1 MADWYR
7 LGQLGSRAMPEFYAA
22 QARELEAQKQRMGVE
37 QLGEQMA
44 RSRELQQRQDITWEQ
59 QQADRQA
66 EMQRAEQERSV
77 KQQKLGAMDA
87 FWRRD
92 PEKMKQVLDLDGFE
106 FGEGMVKIV
115 GKNGQ
120 SYDVPEEEFVASMG
134 EPSDLIRAKQL
145 GIQRQRAQV
154 DAEKAAAVL
163 ERSKQQIEES
173 KSRVQKN
180 RAALSG
186 GGSKDKVGTPNQ
198 RFLMKSLMDRG
209 MSEPEARS
217 NVASF
222 GVKQRRLETRMQK
235 LEAER
240 AKVEAD
246 PDLFGA
252 AKAEALARISN
263 DYRMAVDEYDE
274 LVAPFEGSIQ
284 PKVASTPAQSGG
296 FKLPPPPPGTV
307 ISKPKK

>member
-1 MADWYR
+1 MVDWYR
-7 LGQLGSRAMPEFYAA
+7 LGQLGSRAMPEYYAA
-22 QARELEAQKQRMGVE
+22 QARALEAQKQRMGVE

-59 QQADRQA
+59 QQSDREL
-66 EMQRAEQERSV
+66 EMQQAAQDRAV
-77 KQQKLGAMDA
+77 KQQKADA
-87 FWRRD
+87 WDAYIKRD
-92 PEKMKQVLDLDGFE
+92 REKMKATLDLDDFE
-106 FGEGMVKIV
+106 FGDGMVKIK

-120 SYDVPEEEFVASMG
+120 SYDVPDEEFVG
-134 EPSDLIRAKQL
+134 GLWGPEGVLKAKQL
-145 GIQRQRAQV
+145 GIQRDRARI
-154 DAEKAAAVL
+154 DAEKAAAAL
-163 ERSKQQIEES
+163 ERSKQMIEES

-180 RAALSG
+180 RAALGG
-186 GGSKDKVGTPNQ
+186 GGSKDKIGTPNQ

-209 MSEPEARS
+209 MSEAEARS

-246 PDLFGA
+246 PDLFGS

-274 LVAPFEGSIQ
+274 LVAPFEGAIQ
-284 PKVASTPAQSGG
+284 PNAALAQTKSGG
-296 FKLPPPPPGTV
+296 SKIPPPPPGAV
-307 ISKPKK
+307 IVKR